1 MDMKKRSAL
10 AFLLLIAV
18 TCVQAQKKILP
29 LKPKA
34 DTAHKKMVLVT
45 RLPQASSLIAV
56 APDIIF
62 YEKPGY
68 QGASAGFV
76 KQADGKLVLPF
87 PLKNVSFKVPEG
99 KIVYIKTIFEFTSET
114 AYFTSQPGINLEN
127 ICGLRTDE
135 KTMISVT
142 FNGISTE
149 IHNTDCMRFAGT
161 VDIKVMEASTDNS
174 TTGSVMQMVQTTG
187 SRTVSGQVNYMIF
200 NWGASQLTDRN
211 YPTQYNNTGT
221 IYNNNPV
228 PELTTQAHDYFGH
241 TQASYKASFYVGKT
255 ALQQGRISIWIK
267 TDLTSAHKSCDL
279 CDDFSSHVKMVAP
292 ASVSI
297 PLNKSYSDGKIV
309 NAAHPYFFAGP
320 FTAKG
325 SRDGYAIT
333 ATSGTVKNFR
343 VHFGVQGL

>member
-1 MDMKKRSAL
+1 MKKAGAL
-10 AFLLLIAV
+10 FFLLIVACTGLL
-18 TCVQAQKKILP
+18 AQKKLLP
-29 LKPKA
+29 IKPKA
-34 DTAHKKMVLVT
+34 DTVQKKMVLVT
-45 RLPQASSLIAV
+45 KLPQASSSIAV
-56 APDIIF
+56 APDVIF
-62 YEKPGY
+62 YEKPNY

-87 PLKNVSFKVPEG
+87 PLKNVSFKVPDG

-114 AYFTSQPGINLEN
+114 AYFTSQPNISLEN

-135 KTMISVT
+135 KTMISVS

-161 VDIKVMEASTDNS
+161 VNIKVMEAAMDNS
-174 TTGSVMQMVQTTG
+174 TTGSVMQLSQTSG
-187 SRTVSGQVNYMIF
+187 SRTVTGQGDYMIF
-200 NWGASQLTDRN
+200 NWAPGQLTDKN
-211 YPTQYNNTGT
+211 YATQYNNTGT

-228 PELTTQAHDYFGH
+228 PEPTTQAHDYFGH

-255 ALQQGRISIWIK
+255 ALQQGRISVWIK

-292 ASVSI
+292 AYVSI
-297 PLNKSYSDGKIV
+297 PLNKTYSDGRIV

-325 SRDGYAIT
+325 SRDGFAIT
-333 ATSGTVKNFR
+333 ASSGTVKNFR